1 MIYEFG
7 GHAPVRGAGALVVP
21 EATVIGR
28 VELGACSSVWFGA
41 VVRGDVEAIRIGADT
56 NLQDRVVVHVATDTW
71 PTLVGREVTVGH
83 AAVLHGCTIGDRCLI
98 GIGAILMDG
107 SELGEESILAAG
119 ALVTPGMKLPS
130 GHLHLG
136 SPARTVRP
144 LRPEERTHLR
154 ESAARYVRLAQRY
167 QESGFKVSPAGP
179 SRIR

>member
-1 MIYEFG
+1 MIYEFA
-7 GHAPVRGAGALVVP
+7 GHAPVLGAGALVVP

-41 VVRGDVEAIRIGADT
+41 VIRGDVEAIRIGAES
-56 NLQDRVVVHVATDTW
+56 NLQDRVVVHVATDRW
-71 PTLVGREVTVGH
+71 PTLVGCEVTVGH
-83 AAVLHGCTIGDRCLI
+83 AAVLHGCTVGDRCLV

-119 ALVTPGMKLPS
+119 ALVTPGMKLPP

-144 LRPEERTHLR
+144 LRAEERTHLR

-167 QESGFKVSPAGP
+167 RDGGFKVLPAVPSP
-179 SRIR
+179 IR